1 MVVRVR
7 GVEDAKRMREE
18 LRDERHGSGAVTP
31 VIAPPT
37 GAGAARVVAEG
48 GDRIEVDLDEFT
60 RAESRLAELHGTLS
74 ELLGRAGG
82 ELGQPLGDGR
92 GPVAR
97 HMRQAF
103 GLRAGDQDA
112 GDVGGGVQT
121 ALRSYLK
128 ELERLRDA
136 LHQVG
141 VTHRAEDE
149 QVAEELRRL

>member
-7 GVEDAKRMREE
+7 GVEDARRMREE
-18 LRDERHGSGAVTP
+18 LRDERHGSRAVTP

-37 GAGAARVVAEG
+37 GAGAAGVVAEG

-103 GLRAGDQDA
+103 GLRAGEL
-112 GDVGGGVQT
+112 GGGVQA
-121 ALRSYLK
+121 ALRSYLD
-128 ELERLRDA
+128 ELDALRDA
-136 LHQVG
+136 LHRVG
-141 VTHRAEDE
+141 ATHRAEDE
-149 QVAEELRRL
+149 QVAEGLGRR